1 MVMNWL
7 DPYQADL
14 NLATYVEELGA
25 NEEIGTTADSI
36 VSFFEENNVTVTAK
50 ENRTTEGLVSVLDK
64 DPQFC
69 SADEG
74 LRENGNFVL

>member
-36 VSFFEENNVTVTAK
+36 VSFFEENNITVTAK
-50 ENRTTEGLVSVLDK
+50 ENRTTEKLVSVWTTA
-64 DPQFC
+64 PSF
-69 SADEG
+69 A
-74 LRENGNFVL
+74 LRTRG